1 MRNTYVPIDVAE
13 IFPRSPG
20 GVKGY
25 PFAARDRA
33 ACSTIRVAERRTRQ
47 GEGNGRGNAESV
59 HALSRGAD
67 KPCDERGFSLLR
79 SDGAYTPRAITAAD
93 VEAYA
98 GVSCWSRFQD
108 AEKVARKTKRV
119 WIAELRVSDP
129 PMRVVQL
136 VGGPYHFTVF
146 AQALM
151 LRAIIVR
158 YHRVD
163 R

>member
-1 MRNTYVPIDVAE
+1 MDEATPKVYTLYRVARTNPATDE
-13 IFPRSPG
+13 DFLS
-20 GVKGY
+20 
-25 PFAARDRA
+25 FAAMG
-33 ACSTIRVAERRTRQ
+33 RT
-47 GEGNGRGNAESV
+47 
-59 HALSRGAD
+59 
-67 KPCDERGFSLLR
+67 LR
-79 SDGAYTPRAITAAD
+79 EPFTAAD
-93 VEAYA
+93 AEAYA

-146 AQALM
+146 AQAPM